1 MSTTD
6 ASRRKSSVLRPPHQK
21 HLNPRK
27 AGVIVRGR
35 RSRRRLPVG
44 NWVNWLLVIGGIV
57 CVIMELAL
65 GALTG
70 FDLALLGA
78 SLAVGGGIGLLT
90 GSAKI
95 GLLAA
100 GVLALLYL
108 AVFRSWLKTK
118 LTVKDQASNVDAVVG
133 KGGLVMVAIFAF
145 LVLGMVALAKGART
159 VKQYEKGL
167 ITRLGKY
174 HGMAPSGLTFIVP
187 FVDDIVRVDMREQV
201 ITVPPQ
207 KLITKDNVTVEVD
220 AVVYYKVI
228 DPVKSQYEV
237 QDFGYACTTL
247 AQTNLRNLIGDRT
260 LDETLVARDMI
271 NTNLRHVLDEATNG
285 WGVKVTRVEVQ
296 KSDPP
301 RDITEAMSRQMKA
314 EREKRAAVLE
324 AEGIKQSQ
332 ILQAEGKKQSE
343 ILKAEGDAQ
352 ARVTRANAEAE
363 AIKLVSTAAET
374 YFKERAEMMRRLE
387 VLNNT
392 LAQNTKYIVP
402 ANAGLVNVL
411 GLDAAVQ
418 SLPKSSTDAP
428 APAASGPT
436 GRSI

>member
-1 MSTTD
+1 MDT
-6 ASRRKSSVLRPPHQK
+6 
-21 HLNPRK
+21 
-27 AGVIVRGR
+27 GIFFGF
-35 RSRRRLPVG
+35 
-44 NWVNWLLVIGGIV
+44 LLV
-57 CVIMELAL
+57 VILL
-65 GALTG
+65 FCLT
-70 FDLALLGA
+70 
-78 SLAVGGGIGLLT
+78 
-90 GSAKI
+90 
-95 GLLAA
+95 
-100 GVLALLYL
+100 
-108 AVFRSWLKTK
+108 
-118 LTVKDQASNVDAVVG
+118 
-133 KGGLVMVAIFAF
+133 
-145 LVLGMVALAKGART
+145 ALAKGART

-174 HGMAPSGLTFIVP
+174 HGMAPSGLTFIIP
-187 FVDDIVRVDMREQV
+187 FVDDIMRVDMREQV

-228 DPVKSQYEV
+228 DPVKSQFEV

-271 NTNLRHVLDEATNG
+271 NNNLRHVLDEATNN
-285 WGVKVTRVEVQ
+285 WGVKATRVEVQ
-296 KSDPP
+296 KIEPP
-301 RDITEAMSRQMKA
+301 RDITDAMSRQMKA

-402 ANAGLVNVL
+402 SNSSLVNVL
-411 GLDAAVQ
+411 GLDSAVHA
-418 SLPKSSTDAP
+418 LPKSTSDTSAP
-428 APAASGPT
+428 PASGPT

>member
-1 MSTTD
+1 MDSNVN
-6 ASRRKSSVLRPPHQK
+6 VLV
-21 HLNPRK
+21 LVWLF
-27 AGVIVRGR
+27 VIV
-35 RSRRRLPVG
+35 
-44 NWVNWLLVIGGIV
+44 
-57 CVIMELAL
+57 
-65 GALTG
+65 
-70 FDLALLGA
+70 
-78 SLAVGGGIGLLT
+78 
-90 GSAKI
+90 
-95 GLLAA
+95 
-100 GVLALLYL
+100 
-108 AVFRSWLKTK
+108 
-118 LTVKDQASNVDAVVG
+118 
-133 KGGLVMVAIFAF
+133 IFA
-145 LVLGMVALAKGART
+145 LVALAKCART
-159 VKQYEKGL
+159 VKKYEKGL

-174 HGMAPSGLTFIVP
+174 HAMAPSGLTFIVP
-187 FVDDIVRVDMREQV
+187 FVDDIFRVDMREQV
-201 ITVPPQ
+201 ISVPPQ

-247 AQTNLRNLIGDRT
+247 AQTNLRTLIGDRT

-271 NTNLRHVLDEATNG
+271 NTNLREVLDEATNG

-296 KSDPP
+296 KIEPP
-301 RDITEAMSRQMKA
+301 RDITDAMSRQMKA

-352 ARVTRANAEAE
+352 ARITRANAEAE
-363 AIKLVSTAAET
+363 AIKLVSNAAET
-374 YFKERAEMMRRLE
+374 YFKERAETMRRLD

-402 ANAGLVNVL
+402 SNSSLVNVL
-411 GLDAAVQ
+411 GLDGAVQ
-418 SLPKSSTDAP
+418 AMPKALSDSS
-428 APAASGPT
+428 APAASGPA

>member
-1 MSTTD
+1 MDPMNT
-6 ASRRKSSVLRPPHQK
+6 LF
-21 HLNPRK
+21 
-27 AGVIVRGR
+27 VIAIIAF
-35 RSRRRLPVG
+35 LI
-44 NWVNWLLVIGGIV
+44 L
-57 CVIMELAL
+57 
-65 GALTG
+65 
-70 FDLALLGA
+70 
-78 SLAVGGGIGLLT
+78 
-90 GSAKI
+90 
-95 GLLAA
+95 
-100 GVLALLYL
+100 
-108 AVFRSWLKTK
+108 
-118 LTVKDQASNVDAVVG
+118 
-133 KGGLVMVAIFAF
+133 GLVT
-145 LVLGMVALAKGART
+145 LAKGART

-174 HGMAPSGLTFIVP
+174 HGMAQSGLTFIIP

-207 KLITKDNVTVEVD
+207 QLITKDNVTVEVD

-271 NTNLRHVLDEATNG
+271 NTNLRQVLDEATNG

-296 KSDPP
+296 KIEPP
-301 RDITEAMSRQMKA
+301 RDITDAMSRQMKA

-363 AIKLVSTAAET
+363 AIRLVSTAAET
-374 YFKERAEMMRRLE
+374 FFKDRAEAMRRLE
-387 VLNNT
+387 VLSTT
-392 LAQNTKYIVP
+392 LVNNTKYIVP
-402 ANAGLVNVL
+402 SNAGLVNVL
-411 GLDAAVQ
+411 GLDGAIGAA
-418 SLPKSSTDAP
+418 AG
-428 APAASGPT
+428 AASGAMAPPKPT
-436 GRSI
+436 AKS

>member
-1 MSTTD
+1 MD
-6 ASRRKSSVLRPPHQK
+6 A
-21 HLNPRK
+21 
-27 AGVIVRGR
+27 GIFFGF
-35 RSRRRLPVG
+35 
-44 NWVNWLLVIGGIV
+44 LLVV
-57 CVIMELAL
+57 
-65 GALTG
+65 
-70 FDLALLGA
+70 
-78 SLAVGGGIGLLT
+78 
-90 GSAKI
+90 
-95 GLLAA
+95 
-100 GVLALLYL
+100 
-108 AVFRSWLKTK
+108 
-118 LTVKDQASNVDAVVG
+118 
-133 KGGLVMVAIFAF
+133 F
-145 LVLGMVALAKGART
+145 LVFVLTALAKGART
-159 VKQYEKGL
+159 VKQYEKG
-167 ITRLGKY
+167 IIIRLGKY
-174 HGMAPSGLTFIVP
+174 HGMAPSGLTFIMP

-201 ITVPPQ
+201 ISVPPQ

-228 DPVKSQYEV
+228 DPVKSQFEV

-271 NTNLRHVLDEATNG
+271 NSNLRHVLDEATNN

-296 KSDPP
+296 KIDPP

-314 EREKRAAVLE
+314 ERDKRAAVLE

-352 ARVTRANAEAE
+352 ARITRANAEAE

-374 YFKERAEMMRRLE
+374 YFKERAETMRRLE

-402 ANAGLVNVL
+402 SSSSLVNIL
-411 GLDAAVQ
+411 GLDGATQ
-418 SLPKSSTDAP
+418 PLPKPASDAS
-428 APAASGPT
+428 APPSGPP
-436 GRSI
+436 GRSM

>member
-1 MSTTD
+1 
-6 ASRRKSSVLRPPHQK
+6 
-21 HLNPRK
+21 
-27 AGVIVRGR
+27 
-35 RSRRRLPVG
+35 
-44 NWVNWLLVIGGIV
+44 
-57 CVIMELAL
+57 
-65 GALTG
+65 
-70 FDLALLGA
+70 
-78 SLAVGGGIGLLT
+78 
-90 GSAKI
+90 
-95 GLLAA
+95 
-100 GVLALLYL
+100 
-108 AVFRSWLKTK
+108 
-118 LTVKDQASNVDAVVG
+118 
-133 KGGLVMVAIFAF
+133 
-145 LVLGMVALAKGART
+145 
-159 VKQYEKGL
+159 
-167 ITRLGKY
+167 
-174 HGMAPSGLTFIVP
+174 
-187 FVDDIVRVDMREQV
+187 
-201 ITVPPQ
+201 
-207 KLITKDNVTVEVD
+207 
-220 AVVYYKVI
+220 VYYKVI

-271 NTNLRHVLDEATNG
+271 NTNLREVLDEATNG

-296 KSDPP
+296 KIEPP
-301 RDITEAMSRQMKA
+301 RDITDAMSRQMKA

-402 ANAGLVNVL
+402 SNSSLVNVL

-418 SLPKSSTDAP
+418 SPPKSSTDAP
-428 APAASGPT
+428 LPAGSGPT

>member
-1 MSTTD
+1 M
-6 ASRRKSSVLRPPHQK
+6 
-21 HLNPRK
+21 
-27 AGVIVRGR
+27 
-35 RSRRRLPVG
+35 
-44 NWVNWLLVIGGIV
+44 
-57 CVIMELAL
+57 
-65 GALTG
+65 
-70 FDLALLGA
+70 
-78 SLAVGGGIGLLT
+78 
-90 GSAKI
+90 
-95 GLLAA
+95 
-100 GVLALLYL
+100 
-108 AVFRSWLKTK
+108 
-118 LTVKDQASNVDAVVG
+118 
-133 KGGLVMVAIFAF
+133 
-145 LVLGMVALAKGART
+145 
-159 VKQYEKGL
+159 
-167 ITRLGKY
+167 
-174 HGMAPSGLTFIVP
+174 
-187 FVDDIVRVDMREQV
+187 RVDMREQV

-228 DPVKSQYEV
+228 DPVKSQFEV

-271 NTNLRHVLDEATNG
+271 NTNLREVLDEATNN

-296 KSDPP
+296 KIEPP
-301 RDITEAMSRQMKA
+301 RDITDAMSRQMKA
-314 EREKRAAVLE
+314 EREKRAAILE

-363 AIKLVSTAAET
+363 AVKLVSTAAET

-402 ANAGLVNVL
+402 SNSSLVNVL
-411 GLDAAVQ
+411 GLDGAAQ
-418 SLPKSSTDAP
+418 SLPKPVSDKP
-428 APAASGPT
+428 APPAPPA
-436 GRSI
+436 GRSM